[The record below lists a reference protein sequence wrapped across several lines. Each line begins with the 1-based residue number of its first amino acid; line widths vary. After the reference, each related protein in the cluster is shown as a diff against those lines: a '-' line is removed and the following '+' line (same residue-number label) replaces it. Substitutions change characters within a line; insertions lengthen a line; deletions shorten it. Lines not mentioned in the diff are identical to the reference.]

1 MPDDPTNPI
10 AYCGIP
16 PVPATL
22 IGSWNLDPVLLAA
35 LALWAGALHRSSRGA
50 FGWSAWGLAVFVFV
64 SPLCNLT
71 SALFSARVLHHVLL
85 SAAIVPLALPG
96 LTAALRERM
105 RLVGVGPAI
114 LLHAAA
120 MWAWHAPGPYAWA
133 LATVP
138 GYWLMQATLAG
149 TAAAVWLCILSPDRG
164 GAAAAAGGT
173 FVQMGMLGAIILFAG
188 QPLYAAHLLTT
199 GPWGLSPLADQ
210 QLAGLL
216 MWVVGALPYMAALL
230 WQAARLADDSAP
242 EPVEAR
248 R

>member
-1 MPDDPTNPI
+1 MPDDPTNLV

-35 LALWAGALHRSSRGA
+35 LALWAAALYRSGRGA
-50 FGWSAWGLAVFVFV
+50 FGWSAWGLAVLVFV

-71 SALFSARVLHHVLL
+71 SALFSARVMHHVLL
-85 SAAIVPLALPG
+85 SAAIVPLVLLGLALVRRDR
-96 LTAALRERM
+96 LRV
-105 RLVGVGPAI
+105 LGVGPAI

-149 TAAAVWLCILSPDRG
+149 TAATVWLCILSPDPG
-164 GAAAAAGGT
+164 EAAAAAGGT
-173 FVQMGMLGAIILFAG
+173 FIQMGMLGAIILFAG

-199 GPWGLSPLADQ
+199 AAWGLSPLADQ

-230 WQAARLADDSAP
+230 WQAARLADDHAAEPAEAP
-242 EPVEAR
+242 R
-248 R
+248 